1 MCFFVSWQVHSL
13 DLLVR
18 LNTHQLVTVS
28 YSFEDRAFSGP
39 QASRWQRSGAK
50 HWWHGRLCPRPM
62 SHRWLEASSHGG
74 GDRLAA
80 TPPAAHGL
88 SPVCHQ
94 FVPIESLNP
103 DICQLQVLQRTVEA
117 LAAEGRKYIG
127 VLYGGFMLTKA
138 QLESCHFLA
147 VLGESWRGTILV
159 LDSLEMFRV
168 CAKEIAL
175 VILGI
180 STAGKIWKIW
190 KIWRCLFRLSDF
202 WSCHVLSK
210 SNLELLTVRRMGQC
224 FWSTTAVLVTLRL
237 RRTISLAITATRCNQ
252 NET

>member
-1 MCFFVSWQVHSL
+1 LWEKPMVGVCNQFSSPSLFYCMCFFVSWQVHSL

-28 YSFEDRAFSGP
+28 CSFEDRVFSGP

-74 GDRLAA
+74 GGRLAA
-80 TPPAAHGL
+80 TPPAVHGL
-88 SPVCHQ
+88 SQ
-94 FVPIESLNP
+94 FVTSLSPLNP

-147 VLGESWRGTILV
+147 VLGESCRGP
-159 LDSLEMFRV
+159 SL
-168 CAKEIAL
+168 
-175 VILGI
+175 
-180 STAGKIWKIW
+180 
-190 KIWRCLFRLSDF
+190 
-202 WSCHVLSK
+202 
-210 SNLELLTVRRMGQC
+210 
-224 FWSTTAVLVTLRL
+224 
-237 RRTISLAITATRCNQ
+237 SLIV
-252 NET
+252 